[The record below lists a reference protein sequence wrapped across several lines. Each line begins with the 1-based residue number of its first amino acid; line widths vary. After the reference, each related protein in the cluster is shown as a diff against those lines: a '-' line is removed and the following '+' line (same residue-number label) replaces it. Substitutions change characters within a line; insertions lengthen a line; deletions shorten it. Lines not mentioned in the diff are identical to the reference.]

1 MQSRK
6 RSVSA
11 IFKWQTFHANS
22 YTLKLPSDFIP
33 ESPQNTPLEAS
44 TSSYQ
49 SRVSKKLQLSRQSS
63 SGGTTENLPSLLS
76 SGQCDQSSYILIETS
91 ILNELVNRTSSC
103 PEYDA
108 RGISIENNW
117 LPCYLKLSCNNCNWS
132 PSLYSS
138 KEIEKKDIPGWNPFD
153 VNIRIIIPFCE
164 MGQGHSGLETFCAVE
179 LSMNMPP
186 PMNVKA
192 FNNMHGTIIR
202 TGITC
207 KNISCYMRNSACRWF
222 IVENVKIFRSFVK
235 HFLIFP
241 REGNCRILIGLWKW
255 IFMNHPIMFLDRDNK
270 TKLVPVSFSYSLELL
285 WEKNIF

>member
-1 MQSRK
+1 MCDILKEFTTKQEGNINKNYKYWHRKQKRQKAMQSRK

-11 IFKWQTFHANS
+11 IFKLQTFHANS

-49 SRVSKKLQLSRQSS
+49 SRVSQKLQLSIQSS

-108 RGISIENNW
+108 RGISIENNLEKKHG
-117 LPCYLKLSCNNCNWS
+117 LPCCLKLSCNNCNWS

-138 KEIEKKDIPGWNPFD
+138 KEIEKKDIPG
-153 VNIRIIIPFCE
+153 
-164 MGQGHSGLETFCAVE
+164 
-179 LSMNMPP
+179 
-186 PMNVKA
+186 
-192 FNNMHGTIIR
+192 
-202 TGITC
+202 
-207 KNISCYMRNSACRWF
+207 
-222 IVENVKIFRSFVK
+222 
-235 HFLIFP
+235 
-241 REGNCRILIGLWKW
+241 
-255 IFMNHPIMFLDRDNK
+255 
-270 TKLVPVSFSYSLELL
+270 
-285 WEKNIF
+285 